1 MDLTPL
7 IEELK
12 KPEYEGKTDE
22 ECVALVI
29 AKTTVV
35 RKPVPVNKLKRG
47 MIGAGIYADLKIASS
62 DELQPASIK
71 KAAINALG
79 LIDSYE
85 GSAID
90 LDSELAREVLHD
102 LVSAGFCTK
111 DAVDQ
116 LLEQVN
122 QTVPWIQ
129 VVGLGTVGIG
139 FVTLARK
146 G

>member
-7 IEELK
+7 REELS
-12 KPEYEGKTDE
+12 KPEYQGKSEE
-22 ECVALVI
+22 ECVELI
-29 AKTTVV
+29 NAKTVVV
-35 RKPVPVNKLKRG
+35 RRPVPVRKLKRG
-47 MIGAGIYADLKIASS
+47 MIGAGIYAELKIAAS
-62 DELQPASIK
+62 DSLQPLAVK

-90 LDSELAREVLHD
+90 LDSELAREILHD
-102 LVSAGFCTK
+102 LVDAQFCTR

-122 QTVPWIQ
+122 QTVPWAKA
-129 VVGLGTVGIG
+129 VGLGTVGIG